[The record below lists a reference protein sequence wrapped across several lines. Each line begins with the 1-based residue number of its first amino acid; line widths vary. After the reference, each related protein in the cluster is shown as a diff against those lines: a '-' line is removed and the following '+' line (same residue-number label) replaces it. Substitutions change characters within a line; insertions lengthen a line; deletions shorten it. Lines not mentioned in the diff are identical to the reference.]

1 VERNPCSR
9 SRTPPRAHF
18 HGPTDGPQ
26 NAFCQP
32 QELVM
37 VHDLFDDDPDFL
49 TAVLTAA
56 AIPTSTRTE
65 FSWVSPTRRPGD
77 QSQCRRLETTLM
89 TKAMITVPNKYE
101 NIACTRAIR
110 RIGLEVRFVSD
121 TWKVIP
127 MVNAK

>member
-1 VERNPCSR
+1 
-9 SRTPPRAHF
+9 
-18 HGPTDGPQ
+18 
-26 NAFCQP
+26 
-32 QELVM
+32 M
-37 VHDLFDDDPDFL
+37 VHERFDDDPDFL

-65 FSWVSPTRRPGD
+65 FPRVSPARRPGD

-89 TKAMITVPNKYE
+89 TKAMITAPNKYE

-121 TWKVIP
+121 T
-127 MVNAK
+127 